1 MSTLSYL
8 YYKCSLQKSVNPDIF
23 YKLLKIILN
32 HLSYLK
38 DNIFRHFFQE
48 KITSFHFL
56 EG

>member
-1 MSTLSYL
+1 MQSAEVSKFRY
-8 YYKCSLQKSVNPDIF
+8 F
-23 YKLLKIILN
+23 YKLLEITLN